1 VPYFGPMAERRV
13 DLHRRARIEQIAL
26 EATRAV
32 LPDDAPRELHWR
44 AMDAAEAAIAPRDG
58 GADQPDAVMTVTAR
72 SAVARI
78 CSDAGLSPREIGTA

>member
-13 DLHRRARIEQIAL
+13 DLLRRARIEQVAL

-44 AMDAAEAAIAPRDG
+44 AMDAAEAAIAP
-58 GADQPDAVMTVTAR
+58 ATAPPT
-72 SAVARI
+72 
-78 CSDAGLSPREIGTA
+78 SPTR